1 MCKVNIYVYVFCFK
15 YRGYRGSG
23 KLGKIKFF
31 SIMWG
36 ILDL

>member
-23 KLGKIKFF
+23 
-31 SIMWG
+31 SIVYKMRVF
-36 ILDL
+36 